1 MSTNLAKRSSS
12 TPATAQ
18 MTSVSPNS
26 PPRTAASKPN
36 SGAKPDSLLEHSPA
50 PVSADMR
57 RAMIAE
63 AAYYIAEQR
72 GFSDGREVEDW
83 LLAEKQIDAGLPP

>member
-1 MSTNLAKRSSS
+1 MSTNATKSSS
-12 TPATAQ
+12 SRPAKAL

-26 PPRTAASKPN
+26 SPRAAESKSN
-36 SGAKPDSLLEHSPA
+36 SGAKPDSLPEHSPA
-50 PVSADMR
+50 PVSTDTR

-72 GFSDGREVEDW
+72 GFSDGRDVEDW
-83 LLAEKQIDAGLPP
+83 LLAEKQIDAGFSA

>member
-1 MSTNLAKRSSS
+1 MSTNVAKPSSS
-12 TPATAQ
+12 SPAKTL

-26 PPRTAASKPN
+26 PRRAAESKAN
-36 SGAKPDSLLEHSPA
+36 SGVKPDSLPEHSAA
-50 PVSADMR
+50 PVGADTR

-72 GFSDGREVEDW
+72 GFSDGRDVEDW
-83 LLAEKQIDAGLPP
+83 LLAEKQIDAGLSA